1 MLCGSESGFSV
12 TPYGDWHYK
21 EMQVFV
27 EKLGLT
33 PLQAIK
39 SATKDAA
46 KALRKDGEVGLLK
59 KGYLA
64 DILLIDGDPSKDV
77 TILGNKELIK
87 NVFLNGKE
95 IDLTPPLE
103 RVKDP
108 EGWRV
113 SSYSERILKKNTKK

>member
-1 MLCGSESGFSV
+1 
-12 TPYGDWHYK
+12 
-21 EMQVFV
+21 MQVFV

-39 SATKDAA
+39 SATLDAA

-64 DILLIDGDPSKDV
+64 DILVINGDPSKDV

-113 SSYSERILKKNTKK
+113 SSYSERILKKNSKK